1 MTEQIA
7 TNVHWHHG
15 EISRADRYRVLGQK
29 GATLWFTGFSGS
41 GKSTVAVALEAEL
54 LKRGRLS
61 YRLDRAI
68 TPASVNSLAISPM
81 RRMFSVRSAAEKPR
95 FLLMPRRM
103 LSPSRR

>member
-41 GKSTVAVALEAEL
+41 GA
-54 LKRGRLS
+54 
-61 YRLDRAI
+61 
-68 TPASVNSLAISPM
+68 PCM
-81 RRMFSVRSAAEKPR
+81 RWS
-95 FLLMPRRM
+95 
-103 LSPSRR
+103 